1 MSIDQLINILVT
13 VTLLEMM
20 VAIGLG
26 VTIPQVTAVAE
37 DRKLLLR
44 ALVANY
50 VAVPLAVLG
59 LLMAFH
65 APAMVAAGLLIAA
78 VCPGAPYGPPFTG
91 MAKGNVPV
99 AVGLMVILAGSS
111 AVVAPLLLRFL
122 LPVIAGND
130 QLKVNAAKIVSTL
143 LIAQL
148 LPLSAGLALRAKKA
162 NLAAKLQNPAKK
174 LSTLLNLLVFG
185 FIIYTKWDMLTSI
198 SARGLFGMLFLAA
211 ATLVIGW
218 LFGGRDVGTRR
229 AMAASTA
236 VRNVGVALVI
246 ATGSFAGTQA
256 VTSALAYAIFQTIL
270 LALLVMAWGKAVPVQ
285 ELSGEHKEATHS
297 L

>member
-1 MSIDQLINILVT
+1 MSIDKLINILVT
-13 VTLLEMM
+13 ITLLEMM

-26 VTIPQVTAVAE
+26 VTVPQVAAVAK

-44 ALVANY
+44 ALISNY
-50 VAVPLAVLG
+50 VAVPIAVLA
-59 LLMAFH
+59 LLSAFH
-65 APAMVAAGLLIAA
+65 APAMVGAGLLIAA

-111 AVVAPLLLRFL
+111 AVVAPLLLHFL
-122 LPVIAGND
+122 LPLIAGN
-130 QLKVNAAKIVSTL
+130 QPLKVNAVKIVSTL

-148 LPLSAGLALRAKKA
+148 LPLSAGLALRARKA
-162 NLAAKLQNPAKK
+162 ALAARLEGPAKK
-174 LSTLLNLLVFG
+174 LSTLLNLAVFG
-185 FIIYTKWDMLTSI
+185 FIVYAKWHMLTSI
-198 SARGLFGMLFLAA
+198 SGRGLFGMLLIAL

-218 LFGGRDVGTRR
+218 AFGGVNVETRR
-229 AMAASTA
+229 AMAASTS

-270 LALLVMAWGKAVPVQ
+270 LALFVMAWGKAIPLPESSSQ
-285 ELSGEHKEATHS
+285 QAAAG
-297 L
+297 